1 MMFNINQEVKKFG
14 QIGLNLDEESKQKAL
29 KTAGAAALVAAGGG
43 LNIAADAAL
52 IIAQIDLMFS
62 LFKNKPNPNDWMG
75 WDALDV
81 KIGAPIGTNALQ
93 WVILDG
99 DSVQNEALNIV
110 SYIKANGTKNLL
122 GFSKWFNRTIT
133 INDIADKLA
142 RAGFIE
148 EANYIKLQNLPVVND
163 VKEPV
168 QTIKTITNT
177 PTQSKM
183 NIWVTLGLFGAGLF
197 LISKMK
203 K

>member
-1 MMFNINQEVKKFG
+1 MYSINSQVKKFG

-29 KTAGAAALVAAGGG
+29 KTAGAAALVAASGG
-43 LNIAADAAL
+43 LNVAADAAL
-52 IIAQIDLMFS
+52 LIAQIDLMFS

-142 RAGFIE
+142 RGGFLE
-148 EANYIKLQNLPVVND
+148 EANYIKLQNLPAVTNVTP
-163 VKEPV
+163 PV
-168 QTIKTITNT
+168 QTITPISNT
-177 PTQSKM
+177 PTQTKM

>member
-1 MMFNINQEVKKFG
+1 MYNINSQVKKFG

-29 KTAGAAALVAAGGG
+29 KTAGAAALVAASGG
-43 LNIAADAAL
+43 LNVAADVAL
-52 IIAQIDLMFS
+52 VLAQIDLMFS

-81 KIGAPIGTNALQ
+81 KIGAPIGTNVLQ

-99 DSVQNEALNIV
+99 DSVENEALNIV

-122 GFSKWFNRTIT
+122 GYSKWFNRTIT

-142 RAGFIE
+142 RGGFIE
-148 EANYIKLQNLPVVND
+148 EANYIKLQNLPVVNA
-163 VKEPV
+163 P
-168 QTIKTITNT
+168 QKTNTPISNT

-183 NIWVTLGLFGAGLF
+183 NIYVTLALFGAGLF
-197 LISKMK
+197 LITKMK

>member
-1 MMFNINQEVKKFG
+1 MHNINQQVKKFG

-29 KTAGAAALVAAGGG
+29 KTAGAAALVAASGGT
-43 LNIAADAAL
+43 NIAADAAL

-81 KIGAPIGTNALQ
+81 NIGAPIGTNALQ

-122 GFSKWFNRTIT
+122 GFSKWFNRIIT

-142 RAGFIE
+142 RGGFIE
-148 EANYIKLQNLPVVND
+148 EANYIKLQNLPVV
-163 VKEPV
+163 VEP
-168 QTIKTITNT
+168 QKTNTPIANT

>member
-1 MMFNINQEVKKFG
+1 MMFNINQQVKKFG

-29 KTAGAAALVAAGGG
+29 KTAGAAALVAASGG
-43 LNIAADAAL
+43 LNVAADAAL
-52 IIAQIDLMFS
+52 LIAQIDLMFS

-81 KIGAPIGTNALQ
+81 KIGAPFGTNALQ

-142 RAGFIE
+142 RGGFLE
-148 EANYIKLQNLPVVND
+148 EANYIKLQNLPAVTNVTT
-163 VKEPV
+163 PV
-168 QTIKTITNT
+168 QTITPISNT
-177 PTQSKM
+177 PTQTKI

>member
-1 MMFNINQEVKKFG
+1 MHNINQQVKKFG

-29 KTAGAAALVAAGGG
+29 KTAGAAALVAASGG
-43 LNIAADAAL
+43 LNVAADAAL

-81 KIGAPIGTNALQ
+81 NIGAPIGTNALQ

-122 GFSKWFNRTIT
+122 GFSKWFNRNIT

-142 RAGFIE
+142 RGGFIE
-148 EANYIKLQNLPVVND
+148 EANYIKLQNLPVV
-163 VKEPV
+163 VEP
-168 QTIKTITNT
+168 QKTSTPIANT

>member
-1 MMFNINQEVKKFG
+1 
-14 QIGLNLDEESKQKAL
+14 LNLDEESKQKAL
-29 KTAGAAALVAAGGG
+29 KTAGAAALVAASGG
-43 LNIAADAAL
+43 LNVAADVAL
-52 IIAQIDLMFS
+52 VLAQIDLMFS

-81 KIGAPIGTNALQ
+81 KIGAPIGTNVLQ

-99 DSVQNEALNIV
+99 DSVENEALNIV

-122 GFSKWFNRTIT
+122 GYSKWFNRTIT

-142 RAGFIE
+142 RGGFIE
-148 EANYIKLQNLPVVND
+148 EANYIKLQNLPVVNA
-163 VKEPV
+163 P
-168 QTIKTITNT
+168 QKTNTPISNT

-183 NIWVTLGLFGAGLF
+183 NIYVTLALFGAGLF
-197 LISKMK
+197 LITKMK

>member
-1 MMFNINQEVKKFG
+1 MYNINSQVKKFG

-29 KTAGAAALVAAGGG
+29 KTAGAAALVAASGG
-43 LNIAADAAL
+43 LNVAADVAL
-52 IIAQIDLMFS
+52 VLAQIDLMFS

-81 KIGAPIGTNALQ
+81 KIGAPIGTNVLQ

-99 DSVQNEALNIV
+99 DSVENEALNIV

-122 GFSKWFNRTIT
+122 GYSKWFNRTIT

-142 RAGFIE
+142 RGGFIE
-148 EANYIKLQNLPVVND
+148 EANYIKLQNLPVVNA
-163 VKEPV
+163 P
-168 QTIKTITNT
+168 QKTITPISNT

-183 NIWVTLGLFGAGLF
+183 NIYVTLALFGAGLF
-197 LISKMK
+197 LITKMK

>member
-1 MMFNINQEVKKFG
+1 MYSINSQVKKFG

-29 KTAGAAALVAAGGG
+29 KTAGAAALVAASGG
-43 LNIAADAAL
+43 LNVAADAAL
-52 IIAQIDLMFS
+52 LIAQIDLMFS

-81 KIGAPIGTNALQ
+81 KIGAPSGTNVLQ

-110 SYIKANGTKNLL
+110 SYIKANGTKKLL
-122 GFSKWFNRTIT
+122 GYSTWFNRTIT

-142 RAGFIE
+142 RGGFLE
-148 EANYIKLQNLPVVND
+148 EANYIKLQNLPAVTNVTP
-163 VKEPV
+163 PV
-168 QTIKTITNT
+168 QTITPISNT
-177 PTQSKM
+177 PTQTKM

>member
-1 MMFNINQEVKKFG
+1 MFNINQEVKKFG

>member
-1 MMFNINQEVKKFG
+1 
-14 QIGLNLDEESKQKAL
+14 LNLDEESKQKAL
-29 KTAGAAALVAAGGG
+29 KTAGAAALVAASGG
-43 LNIAADAAL
+43 LNVAADAAL
-52 IIAQIDLMFS
+52 LIAQIDLMFS

-75 WDALDV
+75 WDALDI

-142 RAGFIE
+142 RGGFLE
-148 EANYIKLQNLPVVND
+148 EANYIKLQNLPAVTNVTT
-163 VKEPV
+163 PV
-168 QTIKTITNT
+168 QTITPISNT
-177 PTQSKM
+177 PTQTKI

>member
-1 MMFNINQEVKKFG
+1 MYSINSQLKKFG

-29 KTAGAAALVAAGGG
+29 KTAGAAALVAASGG
-43 LNIAADAAL
+43 LNVAADAAL
-52 IIAQIDLMFS
+52 LIAQIDLMFS

-142 RAGFIE
+142 RGGFLE
-148 EANYIKLQNLPVVND
+148 EANYIKLQNLPAVTNVTP
-163 VKEPV
+163 PV
-168 QTIKTITNT
+168 QTITPISNT
-177 PTQSKM
+177 PTQTKM

>member
-148 EANYIKLQNLPVVND
+148 EANYIKLQNLPVV
-163 VKEPV
+163 VEP
-168 QTIKTITNT
+168 QKTSTPITNT

>member
-81 KIGAPIGTNALQ
+81 KIGAPSGTNVLQ

-110 SYIKANGTKNLL
+110 SYIKAKGLSKLL
-122 GFSKWFNRTIT
+122 GYSTWFNRTIT

-142 RAGFIE
+142 RGGFQQEAAIIRAGKQIS
-148 EANYIKLQNLPVVND
+148 PVIPGTTD
-163 VKEPV
+163 TTKAG
-168 QTIKTITNT
+168 
-177 PTQSKM
+177 M
-183 NIWVTLGLFGAGLF
+183 NIWVILALAGAGIYF
-197 LISKMK
+197 ISKK

>member
-122 GFSKWFNRTIT
+122 GFSKWFNRNIT

-142 RAGFIE
+142 RGGFIE
-148 EANYIKLQNLPVVND
+148 EANYIKLQNLPVVTN
-163 VKEPV
+163 VTPPV
-168 QTIKTITNT
+168 QTITPITNT

-197 LISKMK
+197 LITKMK

>member
-1 MMFNINQEVKKFG
+1 MFNINQEVKKFG

-142 RAGFIE
+142 RGGFIE

-168 QTIKTITNT
+168 QTIKIITNT

>member
-52 IIAQIDLMFS
+52 IISQIDLMFS

-142 RAGFIE
+142 RGGFIE
-148 EANYIKLQNLPVVND
+148 EANYIKLQNLPVVTN
-163 VKEPV
+163 VTPPV
-168 QTIKTITNT
+168 QTITPISNT
-177 PTQSKM
+177 PTQTKM

-197 LISKMK
+197 LITKMK

>member
-148 EANYIKLQNLPVVND
+148 EANYIKLQNLPIIV
-163 VKEPV
+163 EP
-168 QTIKTITNT
+168 QKTSTLITNT

>member
-1 MMFNINQEVKKFG
+1 MYSINSQVKKFG

-29 KTAGAAALVAAGGG
+29 KTAGAAALVAASGG
-43 LNIAADAAL
+43 LNVAADAAL
-52 IIAQIDLMFS
+52 LIAQIDLMFS

-122 GFSKWFNRTIT
+122 GYSTWFNRTIT

-142 RAGFIE
+142 RGGFLE
-148 EANYIKLQNLPVVND
+148 EANYIKLQNLPAVTNVTP
-163 VKEPV
+163 PV
-168 QTIKTITNT
+168 QTITPISNT
-177 PTQSKM
+177 PTQTKM

>member
-1 MMFNINQEVKKFG
+1 MFNINQQIKKFG

-29 KTAGAAALVAAGGG
+29 KTAGAAALVAASGG
-43 LNIAADAAL
+43 LNVAADAAL
-52 IIAQIDLMFS
+52 LIAQIDLMFS

-75 WDALDV
+75 WDALDI

-142 RAGFIE
+142 RGGFLE
-148 EANYIKLQNLPVVND
+148 EANYIKLQNLPAVTNVTT
-163 VKEPV
+163 PV
-168 QTIKTITNT
+168 QTITPISNT
-177 PTQSKM
+177 PTQTKI

>member
-148 EANYIKLQNLPVVND
+148 EANYIKLQNLPVIV
-163 VKEPV
+163 EP
-168 QTIKTITNT
+168 QKTSTPIINT

>member
-1 MMFNINQEVKKFG
+1 LNINTQVKKFG

-29 KTAGAAALVAAGGG
+29 KTAGLAAAVAASGGA
-43 LNIAADAAL
+43 NIAADVAL
-52 IIAQIDLMFS
+52 VLAQIDLMFS

-81 KIGAPIGTNALQ
+81 KIGAPIGTNVLQ

-99 DSVQNEALNIV
+99 DSIENEALNIV

-122 GFSKWFNRTIT
+122 GYSKWFNRTIT

-142 RAGFIE
+142 RGGFIE
-148 EANYIKLQNLPVVND
+148 EANYIKLQNLPVVNA
-163 VKEPV
+163 P
-168 QTIKTITNT
+168 QKTITPISNT

-183 NIWVTLGLFGAGLF
+183 NIYVTLALFGAGLF
-197 LISKMK
+197 LITKMK

>member
-1 MMFNINQEVKKFG
+1 MYNINSQVKKFG

-29 KTAGAAALVAAGGG
+29 KTAGAAALVAASGG
-43 LNIAADAAL
+43 LNVAADVAL
-52 IIAQIDLMFS
+52 VLAQIDLMFS

-81 KIGAPIGTNALQ
+81 KIGAPIGTNVLQ

-99 DSVQNEALNIV
+99 DSVENEALNIV

-122 GFSKWFNRTIT
+122 GYSKWFNRTIT

-142 RAGFIE
+142 RGGFIE
-148 EANYIKLQNLPVVND
+148 EANYIKLQNLPVVNA
-163 VKEPV
+163 P
-168 QTIKTITNT
+168 QKTNTPISNT

-183 NIWVTLGLFGAGLF
+183 NIWVTLALFGAGLF
-197 LISKMK
+197 LITKMK

>member
-122 GFSKWFNRTIT
+122 GFSKWFNRNIT

-142 RAGFIE
+142 RGGFIE

-183 NIWVTLGLFGAGLF
+183 NIWITLGLFGAGLF

>member
-1 MMFNINQEVKKFG
+1 MFNINQEVKKFG

-148 EANYIKLQNLPVVND
+148 EANYIKLQNLPIIV
-163 VKEPV
+163 EP
-168 QTIKTITNT
+168 QKTSTLITNT

>member
-142 RAGFIE
+142 RGGFIE

>member
-1 MMFNINQEVKKFG
+1 MHNINQQVKKFG

-29 KTAGAAALVAAGGG
+29 KTAGAAALVAASGG
-43 LNIAADAAL
+43 LNVAADAAL

-81 KIGAPIGTNALQ
+81 NIGAPIGTNALQ

-122 GFSKWFNRTIT
+122 GFSKWFNRNIT

-142 RAGFIE
+142 RGGFIE
-148 EANYIKLQNLPVVND
+148 EANYIKLQNLPVV
-163 VKEPV
+163 VEP
-168 QTIKTITNT
+168 QKTSTPIANT
-177 PTQSKM
+177 PTQSKI

>member
-1 MMFNINQEVKKFG
+1 MFNINQQVKKFG

-29 KTAGAAALVAAGGG
+29 KTAGAAALVAASGG
-43 LNIAADAAL
+43 LNVAADAAL
-52 IIAQIDLMFS
+52 LIAQIDLMFS

-122 GFSKWFNRTIT
+122 GFSKWFNRNIT

-142 RAGFIE
+142 RGGFIE
-148 EANYIKLQNLPVVND
+148 EANYIKLQNLPVVTN
-163 VKEPV
+163 VTPPV
-168 QTIKTITNT
+168 QTITPITNT

-183 NIWVTLGLFGAGLF
+183 NIWITLGLFGAGLF
-197 LISKMK
+197 LITKMK

>member
-1 MMFNINQEVKKFG
+1 MFNINQEVKKFG

-52 IIAQIDLMFS
+52 IISQIDLMFS

-142 RAGFIE
+142 RGGFIE
-148 EANYIKLQNLPVVND
+148 EANYIKLQNLPVVTN
-163 VKEPV
+163 VTPPV
-168 QTIKTITNT
+168 QTITPISNT
-177 PTQSKM
+177 PTQTKM

-197 LISKMK
+197 LITKMK

>member
-1 MMFNINQEVKKFG
+1 MNINTQVKKFG

-29 KTAGAAALVAAGGG
+29 KTAGLAAAVAASGGA
-43 LNIAADAAL
+43 NIAADVAL
-52 IIAQIDLMFS
+52 VLAQIDLMFS

-81 KIGAPIGTNALQ
+81 KIGAPIGTNVLQ

-99 DSVQNEALNIV
+99 DSIENEALNIV

-122 GFSKWFNRTIT
+122 GYSKWFNRTIT

-142 RAGFIE
+142 RGGFIE
-148 EANYIKLQNLPVVND
+148 EANYIKLQNLPVVNA
-163 VKEPV
+163 P
-168 QTIKTITNT
+168 QKTITPISNT

-183 NIWVTLGLFGAGLF
+183 NIYVTLALFGAGLF
-197 LISKMK
+197 LITKMK

>member
-1 MMFNINQEVKKFG
+1 MFNINQEVKKFG

-148 EANYIKLQNLPVVND
+148 EANYIKLQNLPVV
-163 VKEPV
+163 VEP
-168 QTIKTITNT
+168 QKTSTPITNT

>member
-1 MMFNINQEVKKFG
+1 MFNINQQVKKFG

-29 KTAGAAALVAAGGG
+29 KTAGAAALVAASGG
-43 LNIAADAAL
+43 LNVAADAAL
-52 IIAQIDLMFS
+52 LIAQIDLMFS

-75 WDALDV
+75 WDALDI

-122 GFSKWFNRTIT
+122 GFSKWFNRNIT

-142 RAGFIE
+142 RGGFIE
-148 EANYIKLQNLPVVND
+148 EANYIKLQNLPVVTN
-163 VKEPV
+163 VTPPV
-168 QTIKTITNT
+168 QTITPISNT
-177 PTQSKM
+177 PTQTKM

-197 LISKMK
+197 LITKMK

>member
-1 MMFNINQEVKKFG
+1 MFNINQQVKKFG

-29 KTAGAAALVAAGGG
+29 KTAGAAALVAASGG

-52 IIAQIDLMFS
+52 LIAQIDLMFS

-75 WDALDV
+75 WDALDT

-122 GFSKWFNRTIT
+122 GFSKWFNRNIT

-142 RAGFIE
+142 RGGFIE
-148 EANYIKLQNLPVVND
+148 EANYIKLQNLPVVTN
-163 VKEPV
+163 VTPPV
-168 QTIKTITNT
+168 QTITPISNT
-177 PTQSKM
+177 PTQTKM

-197 LISKMK
+197 LITKMK

>member
-142 RAGFIE
+142 RGGFIE

-168 QTIKTITNT
+168 QTIKIITNT

>member
-29 KTAGAAALVAAGGG
+29 KTAGAAALVAASGG
-43 LNIAADAAL
+43 LNVAADAAL
-52 IIAQIDLMFS
+52 LIAQIDLMFS

-148 EANYIKLQNLPVVND
+148 EANYIKLQNLPVVTN
-163 VKEPV
+163 VTPPV
-168 QTIKTITNT
+168 QTITPISNT
-177 PTQSKM
+177 PTQTKI

-197 LISKMK
+197 LITKIK

>member
-1 MMFNINQEVKKFG
+1 MFIINQQVKKFG

-29 KTAGAAALVAAGGG
+29 KTAGAAALVAASGG
-43 LNIAADAAL
+43 LNVAADAAL
-52 IIAQIDLMFS
+52 LIAQIDLMFS

-122 GFSKWFNRTIT
+122 GFSKWFNRNIT

-142 RAGFIE
+142 RGGFIE
-148 EANYIKLQNLPVVND
+148 EANYIKLQNLPVVTN
-163 VKEPV
+163 VTPPV
-168 QTIKTITNT
+168 QTITPITNT

-197 LISKMK
+197 LITKMK

>member
-1 MMFNINQEVKKFG
+1 MYSINSQVKKFG

-29 KTAGAAALVAAGGG
+29 KTAGAAALVAASDG
-43 LNIAADAAL
+43 LNVAADAAL
-52 IIAQIDLMFS
+52 LIAQIDLMFS

-142 RAGFIE
+142 RGGFLE
-148 EANYIKLQNLPVVND
+148 EANYIKLQNLPAVTNVTP
-163 VKEPV
+163 PV
-168 QTIKTITNT
+168 QTIIPISNT
-177 PTQSKM
+177 PTQTKM

>member
-1 MMFNINQEVKKFG
+1 MFNINQEVKKFG

-122 GFSKWFNRTIT
+122 GFSKWFNRNIT

-142 RAGFIE
+142 RGGFIE

-183 NIWVTLGLFGAGLF
+183 NIWITLGLFGAGLF

>member
-1 MMFNINQEVKKFG
+1 MFNINQEVKKFG

-148 EANYIKLQNLPVVND
+148 EANYIKLQNLPVIV
-163 VKEPV
+163 EP
-168 QTIKTITNT
+168 QKTSTPIINT